1 MGFELIALLCAA
13 LFAGASIYVSVV
25 EHPAR
30 MGAGVGV
37 ALAEWRPSYRC
48 AALMQSILAVLG
60 FLAAVVAYAAAG
72 RGLPALAGGLFLISV
87 APWTVIV
94 IMPTNRQ
101 LLDPA
106 RRAEAPDTATLL
118 EPWGRLHAVRT
129 VAGVVATAVLAPAI
143 AGYL

>member
-1 MGFELIALLCAA
+1 MCFELIALLCAA

-30 MGAGVGV
+30 LGAGTDV
-37 ALAEWRPSYRC
+37 ALAQWRPSYKR
-48 AALMQSILAVLG
+48 AAVMQSLLAVVGLLG
-60 FLAAVVAYAAAG
+60 AVAAYAAG
-72 RGLPALAGGLFLISV
+72 RGMPALVGGLCLISV
-87 APWTVIV
+87 APWTLLV

-106 RRAEAPDTATLL
+106 RGPAAADTASLL
-118 EPWGRLHAVRT
+118 VKWGRLHAART
-129 VAGVVATAVLAPAI
+129 AASLVALGILAAHV